1 MGQEPSQI
9 REEIEATRIRMGD
22 TVEALV
28 IASNN
33 GFHPDEVGVN
43 MHGRTGGAPSNRR
56 FRLFYYYVR
65 LVVVLLSSA
74 RRRSTRD
81 ASREARR

>member
-1 MGQEPSQI
+1 MREAGPRPDGVELMQRSLPEPDVGQLAPHQV
-9 REEIEATRIRMGD
+9 RLRTD
-22 TVEALV
+22 
-28 IASNN
+28 
-33 GFHPDEVGVN
+33 